1 MTRRSRF
8 RRKTSRGAEI
18 NMAPLIDMTFILL
31 IFFIVT
37 TSFVRESG
45 IEVNRPEAETAIPE
59 ERTSL
64 IISITSA
71 GRVVMEGQDLDI
83 RSLRPALERFAA
95 TSPEGGVVIAA
106 DRESRTGAVI
116 RVLDACRLAGI
127 RNVSVAAGTPR

>member
-45 IEVNRPEAETAIPE
+45 IEVNRPEAETAIPD
-59 ERTSL
+59 ERTGL
-64 IISITSA
+64 VISVTSE

-83 RSLRPALERFAA
+83 RSLRPALELFAA
-95 TSPEGGVVIAA
+95 ASPETGVVIAA
-106 DRESRTGAVI
+106 DRDSRTGAVI
-116 RVLDACRLAGI
+116 RILDSCRLAGI
-127 RNVSVAAGTPR
+127 SNVSVAAKAAR

>member
-1 MTRRSRF
+1 MASRNRF

-45 IEVNRPEAETAIPE
+45 IEVHRPEARTATPDD
-59 ERTSL
+59 RTGL
-64 IISITSA
+64 VISITSA
-71 GRVVMEGQDLDI
+71 GRVVMEGRDLDI
-83 RSLRPALERFAA
+83 RSLRPALEQFAA
-95 TSPEGGVVIAA
+95 ASPETGVVIAA

-127 RNVSVAAGTPR
+127 NNVSVAARVPQ